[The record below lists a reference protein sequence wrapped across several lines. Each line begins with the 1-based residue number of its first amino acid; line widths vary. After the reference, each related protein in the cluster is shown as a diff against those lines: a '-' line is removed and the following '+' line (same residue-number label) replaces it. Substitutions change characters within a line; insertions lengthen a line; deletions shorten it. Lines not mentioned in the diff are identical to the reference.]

1 MTDLVEPSPNAFL
14 NEIFCVT
21 TSEKKEL
28 QVTGSNENSREN
40 VNLLEEEK
48 KYSQRKSNLR
58 KSVREESE
66 LNVSKTND
74 LKKEV
79 I

>member
-66 LNVSKTND
+66 LNISKTND